1 METVIVIPARFSSSR
16 LPGKPLIEISGKSMI
31 RRTWERCALAMPKEK
46 IYVATDDDRIASH
59 CRNFGIQVI
68 MTSDRCLTG
77 TDRVFEASQQIKAD
91 IYINVQGDEPAMN
104 PDDILAVK
112 NAAQKY
118 PRDIINGMCP
128 ITTEEA
134 FRSGMIPKIVARP
147 DGRLLYMSRAPIPTT
162 KDNLFK
168 GAMRQVCVMAY
179 PRKMLAVFAAVKEK
193 TPLEAKEDIELLRFL
208 ELGHDIRMIEL
219 SEASI
224 AVDTPDDVVRAE
236 RVLMALGIE

>member
-1 METVIVIPARFSSSR
+1 MKTVIIIPARYASSR
-16 LPGKPLIEISGKSMI
+16 LPGKPLIEISGKTMI
-31 RRTWERCALAMPKEK
+31 KRTWERCVLAMPDEQ

-59 CRNFGIQVI
+59 CRNFGIQVV
-68 MTSDRCLTG
+68 MTSNRCLTG

-91 IYINVQGDEPAMN
+91 TYINVQGDEPAMN
-104 PDDILAVK
+104 PEDILAVMS
-112 NAAQKY
+112 AAQNY
-118 PRDIINGMCP
+118 PKDIINGMCP
-128 ITTEEA
+128 ITTESE
-134 FRSGMIPKIVARP
+134 FRSAMIPKVVARP

-162 KDNLFK
+162 KDHLFK

-179 PRKMLAVFAAVKEK
+179 PSKMLAEFAAVKEK
-193 TPLEAKEDIELLRFL
+193 TPLEAKEDIELLRFM

-236 RVLMALGIE
+236 RVLAALGIE